1 MALNALIY
9 TRVSTSE
16 QGESGLGLDV
26 QEARCQS
33 YADRMD
39 FKVLDVAR
47 EVQSGKN
54 MTKRPMLLS
63 ALAMLKSGEAQTL
76 IVAKLDRLS
85 RSVNDLCS
93 LLEQSER
100 EGWSLVLL
108 DLGIDTTT
116 PAGRVQAQVIAA
128 FAEYERRLISQRTLE
143 AMKAAKARGVH
154 CGATSKVPQAIVER
168 IVNERLEGSTWT
180 HIAEDLD
187 NDGIAT
193 AREASF
199 WQIGSV
205 QSVFRS
211 SRGLAYQMLLKRG
224 GYLRS
229 DHVAPSGPS

>member
-1 MALNALIY
+1 MENLELLKQPQVLVHI
-9 TRVSTSE
+9 V
-16 QGESGLGLDV
+16 LG
-26 QEARCQS
+26 
-33 YADRMD
+33 
-39 FKVLDVAR
+39 
-47 EVQSGKN
+47 
-54 MTKRPMLLS
+54 
-63 ALAMLKSGEAQTL
+63 
-76 IVAKLDRLS
+76 
-85 RSVNDLCS
+85 
-93 LLEQSER
+93 
-100 EGWSLVLL
+100 
-108 DLGIDTTT
+108 
-116 PAGRVQAQVIAA
+116 IAA

-224 GYLRS
+224 ATCG
-229 DHVAPSGPS
+229 VTM